1 MTHARDE
8 RRYSR
13 SMRSV
18 RRLSCLAGVAF
29 AVPALALSGASLA
42 HTPAVPTENRLNL
55 WALDLTGVALLLLLA
70 LVYALG
76 QARLKG
82 RSRADH
88 TAGGAFFWGGWAAL
102 LLALTP
108 PIDTLSGVSFAVHM
122 TQHEIMMLIAAP
134 LLVMSRPLG
143 TLLWG
148 SPRFVAT
155 IISSR
160 ALREAG
166 AWLTAPLVA
175 WIAHA
180 IVLWGWHVPAAFE
193 ASLRSTP
200 VHWLQHASFFTAA
213 VIYWWSVFAG
223 PRAER
228 RGIALLSVFTTAVH
242 TTVLGTLLTFS
253 TALWYPTYGRV
264 ERPWAL
270 SAIEDQQLG
279 GLIMWVPGG
288 MVFLVA
294 GLALAAL
301 WLKESEVRAARG

>member
-1 MTHARDE
+1 
-8 RRYSR
+8 
-13 SMRSV
+13 
-18 RRLSCLAGVAF
+18 LL
-29 AVPALALSGASLA
+29 PALAFSGASLA
-42 HTPAVPTENRLNL
+42 HTPGAPGDDRLSL
-55 WALDLTGVALLLLLA
+55 WTLDLAGVALLLLLA

-76 QARLKG
+76 QTRLRR
-82 RSRADH
+82 RSHADRF
-88 TAGGAFFWGGWAAL
+88 AGATFFWAGWAAL
-102 LLALTP
+102 VLALTP

-122 TQHEIMMLIAAP
+122 TQHEIMMLVAAP
-134 LLVMSRPLG
+134 LLVISRPLG

-148 SPRFVAT
+148 APVVAT
-155 IISSR
+155 IVSSR
-160 ALREAG
+160 PLRQAG
-166 AWLTAPLVA
+166 AWFTAPLVA
-175 WIAHA
+175 WITHA

-200 VHWLQHASFFTAA
+200 VHWLQHASFFAA
-213 VIYWWSVFAG
+213 AAIYWWSVFAG

-253 TALWYPTYGRV
+253 TTLWYPTYGRV

-270 SAIEDQQLG
+270 TAIEDQQLG

-288 MVFLVA
+288 MVFLVV